1 VLLIGLIRLS
11 GKLGDIPM
19 ANKTGSSISKAKLE
33 ELRKRAENKQAGS
46 SATYSATA
54 TGSSVSPA
62 KMAELK
68 KKAAANK
75 KPNYNEKVPSII
87 AEMRSKSGQG
97 KATVGK
103 AVAAKKTEAK
113 TQKVPSII
121 AEMRSK
127 KNKTTATKSTGSSVS
142 PTKLAEIK
150 TKAKANASKPSTQ
163 STPSIIAEMRSKR
176 KKTDTPTKT
185 AVKNTTPTVK
195 AKPVSAKSSEI
206 NYNVGESKG
215 GVSFK
220 KAFAYFRKKGA
231 KTFTW
236 NGKKYTTELAKKSK
250 SKGMA
255 V

>member
-1 VLLIGLIRLS
+1 
-11 GKLGDIPM
+11 M
-19 ANKTGSSISKAKLE
+19 ANKSTGSSISKDKLE
-33 ELRKRAENKQAGS
+33 ELRKRAENKRAGS

-62 KMAELK
+62 KLAELK
-68 KKAAANK
+68 KKAAASK
-75 KPNYNEKVPSII
+75 KSKSKESVPSII

-97 KATVGK
+97 KSTVGK
-103 AVAAKKTEAK
+103 KVTPKKTDTKA
-113 TQKVPSII
+113 QKVPSII

-127 KNKTTATKSTGSSVS
+127 KNKTGTATTTKSTGSSVS
-142 PTKLAEIK
+142 PTKLAELK

-176 KKTDTPTKT
+176 PSMTAKKVETTSPKKT
-185 AVKNTTPTVK
+185 TVSSSSSSA
-195 AKPVSAKSSEI
+195 AK
-206 NYNVGESKG
+206 NYNVGVSKG

-220 KAFAYFRKKGA
+220 EAFAHFRKKGS

-236 NGKKYTTELAKKSK
+236 NGKKYTTELAKSGKKSK
-250 SKGMA
+250 PKGMA

>member
-1 VLLIGLIRLS
+1 
-11 GKLGDIPM
+11 M
-19 ANKTGSSISKAKLE
+19 ANKSTGSSISKAKLE
-33 ELRKRAENKQAGS
+33 ELRKRAENKRAGS

-62 KMAELK
+62 KLAELK
-68 KKAAANK
+68 KKAAATK
-75 KPNYNEKVPSII
+75 KPQSKESVPSII

-97 KATVGK
+97 KSTVGK
-103 AVAAKKTEAK
+103 KVTPKKTDTKA
-113 TQKVPSII
+113 QKVPSII

-127 KNKTTATKSTGSSVS
+127 KNKTGTATTTKSTGSSVS
-142 PTKLAEIK
+142 PTKLAELK

-176 KKTDTPTKT
+176 PSTTAKKVETKSPKKTNVSSSS
-185 AVKNTTPTVK
+185 A
-195 AKPVSAKSSEI
+195 AK
-206 NYNVGESKG
+206 NYNVGVSKG

-220 KAFAYFRKKGA
+220 EAFAHFRKKGN

-236 NGKKYTTELAKKSK
+236 NGKKYTTELAKSSKKSK

>member
-1 VLLIGLIRLS
+1 
-11 GKLGDIPM
+11 M
-19 ANKTGSSISKAKLE
+19 ANKSTGSSISKAKLE
-33 ELRKRAENKQAGS
+33 ELRKRAENKRAGS

-68 KKAAANK
+68 KKAAASK
-75 KPNYNEKVPSII
+75 K
-87 AEMRSKSGQG
+87 SKS
-97 KATVGK
+97 K
-103 AVAAKKTEAK
+103 ES
-113 TQKVPSII
+113 VPSII

-127 KNKTTATKSTGSSVS
+127 KNKTGTATTTKSTGSSVS
-142 PTKLAEIK
+142 PTKLAELK

-176 KKTDTPTKT
+176 PSTTAKKVETKSPKKTNVSSSSATK
-185 AVKNTTPTVK
+185 
-195 AKPVSAKSSEI
+195 
-206 NYNVGESKG
+206 NYNVGVSKG

-220 KAFAYFRKKGA
+220 EAFAHFRKKGS

-236 NGKKYTTELAKKSK
+236 NGKKYTTELAKSSKKSK

>member
-1 VLLIGLIRLS
+1 
-11 GKLGDIPM
+11 M

-33 ELRKRAENKQAGS
+33 ELRKRAENKRAGS

-68 KKAAANK
+68 KKAAAK
-75 KPNYNEKVPSII
+75 KSNSKQNVPSII

-103 AVAAKKTEAK
+103 AVAAKKTEPK